1 MLNKRCI
8 SNERQNRRDFA
19 PWPSSVKISSR
30 LLTGGNVLNQNGQFW
45 SVFNK
50 YHRASWNCWVQQ
62 IPCPIMCNMYK
73 PQLCVSLCSKQ
84 RWHPTHVHPKLWWW
98 VCHLI
103 SLLAEVLSHFTIGN
117 FNSQSRKVYFVG
129 SNYNCMPN
137 TILSNI
143 YIFSRVDLHKNSPCQ
158 LYNLSNLS
166 LFHVQHLDHS
176 SVHRECRNFS
186 MSLDMSLLILFISCL
201 TC

>member
-8 SNERQNRRDFA
+8 SNERQNRGDFA
-19 PWPSSVKISSR
+19 PWPSSVKISST
-30 LLTGGNVLNQNGQFW
+30 LLTGGSVLNQNGHFG
-45 SVFNK
+45 SMFNK

-62 IPCPIMCNMYK
+62 IPCPIMCNVSK
-73 PQLCVSLCSKQ
+73 PQLCVYLCSQTKVTSNT
-84 RWHPTHVHPKLWWW
+84 WYPKLWWW
-98 VCHLI
+98 VCSLI

-117 FNSQSRKVYFVG
+117 LNSHSCKVYSVG

-143 YIFSRVDLHKNSPCQ
+143 YIFSHVDLHKNSPCQ
-158 LYNLSNLS
+158 LYDLSNLS

-176 SVHRECRNFS
+176 SVHWECRKFS
-186 MSLDMSLLILFISCL
+186 MSLDMSLLNLFISCL